1 MPPMPCIML
10 AMSMPPMPP
19 MPCIMLAMSMP
30 PMPPLIPPM
39 PPPIPPMPPSS
50 SSSPA
55 PELPPSTSLYHG
67 ASSFFLSLR
76 QTISGDLPFF
86 LCNVTPSISLARP
99 ESEKFRVLPPI
110 FEMVRDTDF
119 SPDSVLKSSSANA
132 SKPSSSMYTLT
143 CFFPSDQP
151 YFVIAAPIAASAS
164 PLGRE
169 SSQLYLP
176 AAAPSY
182 SMGFFFFSLFLFACF
197 ALCNNWLFLFGH
209 GSNVNQ

>member
-1 MPPMPCIML
+1 MP
-10 AMSMPPMPP
+10 
-19 MPCIMLAMSMP
+19 
-30 PMPPLIPPM
+30 
-39 PPPIPPMPPSS
+39 PPSS
-50 SSSPA
+50 SSP
-55 PELPPSTSLYHG
+55 PPDFPPSSSLYHG
-67 ASSFFLSLR
+67 ASSFFLSFK

-86 LCNVTPSISLARP
+86 LCNVAPSISSARP
-99 ESEKFRVLPPI
+99 ASEKVLLLPPM

-151 YFVIAAPIAASAS
+151 YFVIAAPNASFAS
-164 PLGRE
+164 PLSRD

-182 SMGFFFFSLFLFACF
+182 SIGFGSLGAG
-197 ALCNNWLFLFGH
+197 WSGWSRMERVEQ
-209 GSNVNQ
+209 GGV

>member
-1 MPPMPCIML
+1 MP
-10 AMSMPPMPP
+10 
-19 MPCIMLAMSMP
+19 
-30 PMPPLIPPM
+30 
-39 PPPIPPMPPSS
+39 PPSS
-50 SSSPA
+50 SSP
-55 PELPPSTSLYHG
+55 PPDFPPSSSLYHG
-67 ASSFFLSLR
+67 ASSFFLSFK

-86 LCNVTPSISLARP
+86 LCNVAPSISSARP
-99 ESEKFRVLPPI
+99 ASEKVLLLPPM

-151 YFVIAAPIAASAS
+151 YFVIAAPNASFAS
-164 PLGRE
+164 PLSRD

-182 SMGFFFFSLFLFACF
+182 SMGFGSFGSSAFFSSPASSSTTGASSSLDMA
-197 ALCNNWLFLFGH
+197 AVH
-209 GSNVNQ
+209 KMDSASNEI